1 MPILQRYSNIKNGGI
16 VLIGNTLGLSKAANA
31 NAPGTLGSIGAFV
44 SLDTSLQVG
53 AFPPGTTLDY
63 TKNSSAASLN
73 LPAGSSVLYA
83 ELIWGGLFRSS
94 VNNISNLLDNAVT
107 FTTPQGVNS
116 IVPDTQTRQ
125 NFNITNDG
133 QTVGFYVRSANVTSL
148 VKTAMNGTYS
158 AGSIPSLIE
167 AIDSRTS
174 ETNHAGWTLA
184 IVYENASLPLRDL
197 TLWGGGTVVSPSSG
211 STDVTLTDFITPDVL
226 PITGK
231 LFISAQEGDAVLTGD
246 RMLFGPDSA
255 SLTPVSG
262 PNNPVGNFFASQI
275 NDSNGVLDTSGTFG
289 TRNANAAAGT
299 NSTACR
305 QGWDITAVDVSSLLS
320 AGMTTAAIR
329 FTTDGDLYVANALA
343 LQIDSKG
350 AQLIV
355 QKSVDKTVAEVGEA
369 IGYTLQITN
378 TGSIRAETVTVQ
390 DLLPNEAEL
399 IAGSITIDGVPYGGA
414 LPVTFG
420 PLNAGATAVVKFSVR
435 VNSLPVSNPIFNIAQ
450 ADYTFIPFPG
460 NVVTSSSDSNYVAV
474 YIVRIDLDVVKSVD
488 KAYAVAGET
497 LTYTSVVTNHGNLP
511 LTNVR
516 FTDPIPAGTSFI
528 AGSVT
533 VNGVSFS
540 AYNPSV
546 GFPLPSLVPA
556 QSAIVTF
563 QVQINP

>member
-1 MPILQRYSNIKNGGI
+1 
-16 VLIGNTLGLSKAANA
+16 
-31 NAPGTLGSIGAFV
+31 
-44 SLDTSLQVG
+44 
-53 AFPPGTTLDY
+53 
-63 TKNSSAASLN
+63 
-73 LPAGSSVLYA
+73 
-83 ELIWGGLFRSS
+83 
-94 VNNISNLLDNAVT
+94 
-107 FTTPQGVNS
+107 
-116 IVPDTQTRQ
+116 
-125 NFNITNDG
+125 
-133 QTVGFYVRSANVTSL
+133 
-148 VKTAMNGTYS
+148 
-158 AGSIPSLIE
+158 
-167 AIDSRTS
+167 
-174 ETNHAGWTLA
+174 
-184 IVYENASLPLRDL
+184 
-197 TLWGGGTVVSPSSG
+197 
-211 STDVTLTDFITPDVL
+211 
-226 PITGK
+226 
-231 LFISAQEGDAVLTGD
+231 
-246 RMLFGPDSA
+246 
-255 SLTPVSG
+255 
-262 PNNPVGNFFASQI
+262 
-275 NDSNGVLDTSGTFG
+275 
-289 TRNANAAAGT
+289 
-299 NSTACR
+299 
-305 QGWDITAVDVSSLLS
+305 
-320 AGMTTAAIR
+320 MTTAAIR

-369 IGYTLQITN
+369 IGYTLQIKN
-378 TGSIRAETVTVQ
+378 TGSIRAETVSVQ

-474 YIVRIDLDVVKSVD
+474 YIVRIVLDVVKSVD

-533 VNGVSFS
+533 VNGVSFP